1 MKSIPYK
8 TASLML
14 LMLICTSQKAMAQG
28 IAEYGSLM
36 AMPKPTGAA
45 HTMGGGMNKLYG
57 APTKALQGIS
67 SGSASGQTGGRPS
80 PTGRSANLGTPVHAS
95 ASSSKHK
102 GVVLDP
108 KASAKAEVLKL
119 SAQAH
124 QSLKQAQDFE
134 KAEKWDDAAA
144 AYKKSLG
151 IRETYWKD
159 RDPAIP
165 DILNSLAEVSIA
177 QEDGEACRKYLNASL
192 VVLGKMY
199 GPGTA
204 HRIKPLALQG
214 ALYEAQNDPG
224 RALDSYQQCK
234 MLVER
239 LTADEK
245 SKFVSQELADKIN
258 QKCVELLAKVTGK
271 PPETKEPA
279 KTSENPSK

>member
-1 MKSIPYK
+1 MKSNPYK
-8 TASLML
+8 TASLIL
-14 LMLICTSQKAMAQG
+14 LVTLCTGQKATAQG

-36 AMPKPTGAA
+36 AMPKPMGAA

-57 APTKALQGIS
+57 APTKALQGVSGS
-67 SGSASGQTGGRPS
+67 SGSHASGQTGGRTSPS
-80 PTGRSANLGTPVHAS
+80 ARNSNLGTPVTLGRGTEATHRNYN
-95 ASSSKHK
+95 
-102 GVVLDP
+102 
-108 KASAKAEVLKL
+108 AEVLKL
-119 SAQAH
+119 SAKAH
-124 QSLKQAQDFE
+124 QLLKQAQDFE
-134 KAEKWDDAAA
+134 KAEKWDEAAA

-165 DILNSLAEVSIA
+165 DILNALAEVSIA

-214 ALYEAQNDPG
+214 SLYEAQNDPG

-234 MLVER
+234 ILADR
-239 LTADEK
+239 LTANEK
-245 SKFVSQELADKIN
+245 SKFVSPELADKIN

-271 PPETKEPA
+271 LPEASEPA
-279 KTSENPSK
+279 KTSENQPK

>member
-1 MKSIPYK
+1 MKSNSFKI
-8 TASLML
+8 ASLIIFL
-14 LMLICTSQKAMAQG
+14 TLGAGHKVTAQG

-36 AMPKPTGAA
+36 AMPKPMGAA

-57 APTKALQGIS
+57 APTKALQGV
-67 SGSASGQTGGRPS
+67 SGGNGSHASGQTGGRPS
-80 PTGRSANLGTPVHAS
+80 PTARNSNLGTPVTLSRGADAAHQNAN
-95 ASSSKHK
+95 
-102 GVVLDP
+102 
-108 KASAKAEVLKL
+108 AEVLKL

-124 QSLKQAQDFE
+124 QLLKQAQNFE
-134 KAEKWDDAAA
+134 KAEKWDEAAA

-165 DILNSLAEVSIA
+165 DILNALAEVSIA

-214 ALYEAQNDPG
+214 SLYEAQNDPG

-234 MLVER
+234 ILAER
-239 LTADEK
+239 LTASEK
-245 SKFVSQELADKIN
+245 SKFVSPELADKIN

-271 PPETKEPA
+271 PPEAPEAT
-279 KTSENPSK
+279 KTSENLSE

>member
-1 MKSIPYK
+1 MKSNSFK
-8 TASLML
+8 TASLIL
-14 LMLICTSQKAMAQG
+14 LVTLCTGQKATAQG

-36 AMPKPTGAA
+36 AMPKPMGAA
-45 HTMGGGMNKLYG
+45 HTMGSGMNKLYG
-57 APTKALQGIS
+57 APTKALQGVSGGNS
-67 SGSASGQTGGRPS
+67 SHTSHASGQTGGRPS
-80 PTGRSANLGTPVHAS
+80 PSARNSNLGTPVKTA
-95 ASSSKHK
+95 
-102 GVVLDP
+102 DP
-108 KASAKAEVLKL
+108 KANAKAEVLKL

-124 QSLKQAQDFE
+124 QLLKQAQDFE
-134 KAEKWDDAAA
+134 KAGKWDEAAA

-165 DILNSLAEVSIA
+165 DILNALAEVSIA

-204 HRIKPLALQG
+204 HRIKPLSLQG
-214 ALYEAQNDPG
+214 SLYEAQNDPG

-234 MLVER
+234 ILAER
-239 LTADEK
+239 LTADER
-245 SKFVSQELADKIN
+245 SKFVSPELADKIN

-271 PPETKEPA
+271 QPEAPEPA
-279 KTSENPSK
+279 KTSESLSK

>member
-1 MKSIPYK
+1 MKSNSFK
-8 TASLML
+8 TASLIL
-14 LMLICTSQKAMAQG
+14 LVTLCAGQKTMAQG

-36 AMPKPTGAA
+36 AMPKPMGAA

-57 APTKALQGIS
+57 APTKALQGVSGGNS
-67 SGSASGQTGGRPS
+67 SHTSHASGQTGGRPS
-80 PTGRSANLGTPVHAS
+80 PSARNSNLGTPVTLGRGTEATHQN
-95 ASSSKHK
+95 HN
-102 GVVLDP
+102 
-108 KASAKAEVLKL
+108 AEVMKL

-124 QSLKQAQDFE
+124 QLLKQAQDFE
-134 KAEKWDDAAA
+134 KAEKWDEAAA

-165 DILNSLAEVSIA
+165 DILNALAEVSIA

-214 ALYEAQNDPG
+214 SLYEAQNDPG

-239 LTADEK
+239 LTASEK
-245 SKFVSQELADKIN
+245 SKFVSPELADKIN

-271 PPETKEPA
+271 PPEAPEPA
-279 KTSENPSK
+279 KTSENLSK